1 MAQKIT
7 LVDDIDGTPIDSGDG
22 GTVRFSIDGANYEID
37 LGPDNIAELHSV
49 LEKFVSNGR
58 RVGSRPAAAT
68 SVASASKSDPKQL
81 KAVREWAN
89 ANGHQV
95 SDRGRI
101 PAEVQ
106 AAYAAANLLV
116 SDYVD
121 E

>member
-37 LGPDNIAELHSV
+37 LGPDNIAELHSA
-49 LEKFVSNGR
+49 LEKFVSSAR
-58 RVGSRPAAAT
+58 RVGSRPAAAA
-68 SVASASKSDPKQL
+68 SAASASASKSDPKQL

-106 AAYAAANLLV
+106 AAYQAAH
-116 SDYVD
+116 
-121 E
+121 